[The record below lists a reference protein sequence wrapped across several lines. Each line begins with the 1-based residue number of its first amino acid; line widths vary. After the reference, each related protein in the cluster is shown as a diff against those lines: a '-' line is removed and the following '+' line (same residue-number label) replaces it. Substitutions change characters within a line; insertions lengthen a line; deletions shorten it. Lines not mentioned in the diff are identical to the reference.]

1 MDKKYLPSK
10 QFIARLIIITISLG
24 IIFGLYELTSFLK
37 NRIKGKTTTVLVK
50 DLVAKD
56 SNNNSIPDWEES
68 LWGLDPT
75 IDGQENKEFIENKK
89 KALAGKDSG
98 VSVSESE
105 QMSREFFAL
114 VTSLQQSGN
123 LTEENMQQ
131 ISDAV
136 ASQAVAVPIADI
148 YTKDMQEIVLTSP
161 TSIKKY
167 HESFKKLTLKYANSD
182 IGEELTFI
190 YQGIQNND
198 QQALY
203 AAGTVAKSYRD
214 FGQELIKI
222 PVPTSLQVTVLSL
235 ANNYEKSAQT
245 IEDMENVLIDQLIG
259 MRAIVN
265 YKKYN
270 DALITDL
277 ETMRTFFIRNGILKA

>member
-10 QFIARLIIITISLG
+10 QFVARLIIITISLG
-24 IIFGLYELTSFLK
+24 IIFGLYELTLFLK

>member
-10 QFIARLIIITISLG
+10 QFVARLIIITISLG
-24 IIFGLYELTSFLK
+24 IIFGLYELTLFLK

-50 DLVAKD
+50 DLVSKD

-89 KALAGKDSG
+89 KALASKDSG

-105 QMSREFFAL
+105 QMSRELFAL

-136 ASQAVAVPIADI
+136 ASQVVASLIPDI

-167 HESFKKLTLKYANSD
+167 HEAFKKLTSKYANSD

-203 AAGTVAKSYRD
+203 AAVTVAKSYRT

-245 IEDMENVLIDQLIG
+245 IEDMGNVLVDQLIG

-277 ETMRTFFIRNGILKA
+277 ETMRTFFVRNGILKA

>member
-10 QFIARLIIITISLG
+10 QFVARLIIITISLG